1 MSFKVTESTSPQEFF
16 EKMLPELAAAKAG
29 ELSDEQKA
37 VSHAVGV
44 VLTGDGGG
52 SWTLAIEEGAL
63 KVAAGVADGANPVVE
78 LSVEDWRDVMTGK
91 KAMLA
96 AGGAGADLMAVD
108 PSQFKPALIERI
120 KPIQGTIRFVVEDP
134 DDGDLQVTIRF
145 GADAPAEPQTTVT
158 TDAETARQTQEGTM
172 NPQMAF
178 MQGKVRIVGDMNLA
192 MQVGSLAMVQ

>member
-1 MSFKVTESTSPQEFF
+1 MSMQVTESTTPDEFF
-16 EKMLPELAAAKAG
+16 EKILPELASAKQG

-44 VLTGDGGG
+44 VLSGDGGG
-52 SWTLAIEEGAL
+52 SWTLKIDGGQL
-63 KVAAGVADGANPVVE
+63 QVSKGVAEESNPVVE
-78 LSVEDWRDVMTGK
+78 LSVEDWRGVMTGK

-96 AGGAGADLMAVD
+96 SGPSADLMAID
-108 PSQFKPALIERI
+108 PSKFKPVLLERI
-120 KPIQGTIRFVVEDP
+120 KPINGTIRFVVEDP
-134 DDGDLQVTIRF
+134 DEGDLQVTIKF
-145 GADAPAEPQTTVT
+145 GGSAPDEPQTTVT

-192 MQVGSLAMVQ
+192 MQVGSLAMIQ